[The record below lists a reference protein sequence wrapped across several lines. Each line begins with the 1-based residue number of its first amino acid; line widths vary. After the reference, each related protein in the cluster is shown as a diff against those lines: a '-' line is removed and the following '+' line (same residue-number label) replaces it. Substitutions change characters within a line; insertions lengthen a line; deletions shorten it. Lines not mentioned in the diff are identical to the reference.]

1 MRRKAGNIEYELTFK
16 KIKNVNLRVSPDNKI
31 TVSAPY
37 RTDTGFIDNFVL
49 SRKGFIDAAMTR
61 NNMKIPIG
69 EVMVADAE
77 IYRKLSEVHREVY
90 KLFSV
95 YGFRL
100 PSLKIRD
107 MKSQWGNC
115 RKKQRIITLNKRL
128 YMVPRRQIEFVA
140 AHELSHMVEA
150 NHSAA
155 FYAVLAGVMPDWRE
169 REAELNNYK
178 LI

>member
-1 MRRKAGNIEYELTFK
+1 MQRKAGDIEYELTFK
-16 KIKNVNLRVSPDNKI
+16 RIKNVNLRVSPDNKI

-37 RTDTGFIDNFVL
+37 RTDIGFIDNFVL
-49 SRKGFIDAAMTR
+49 SRREFIAAAKKR
-61 NNMKIPIG
+61 NSMKTPVG

-77 IYRKLSEVHREVY
+77 IHRKLYEVHREVY
-90 KLFSV
+90 KLFSA

-115 RKKQRIITLNKRL
+115 RKAQGLITLNKRL
-128 YMVPRRQIEFVA
+128 YMVPRRQIEFVC

-155 FYAVLAGVMPDWRE
+155 FYTVLSGVMPDWRE
-169 REAELNNYK
+169 REAELKKYS